1 MLGVKGN
8 DTNKHYI
15 HLNFKGIFMN
25 NPQLKLLD
33 RVRLRI
39 RIKGYSIRT
48 EKSYVSWIKRFILFH
63 NKRHPNEMGKVEI
76 EAFFSYIV
84 SFAPALTNRTAG
96 YVTRSSGGVGGG
108 SREATPYPYI
118 ILKMDQAAP
127 IFKACTSLSRRFLS
141 KSSVISRSYLV

>member
-1 MLGVKGN
+1 MMGVKGN

-15 HLNFKGIFMN
+15 HLNFKGKIMN
-25 NPQLKLLD
+25 HPQLKLLG

-76 EAFFSYIV
+76 EAFLSYIV

-96 YVTRSSGGVGGG
+96 YVTRSSGSVGGG

>member
-84 SFAPALTNRTAG
+84 SCMPALTNRTAG
-96 YVTRSSGGVGGG
+96 YVTRSSGGVG
-108 SREATPYPYI
+108 RVAVR
-118 ILKMDQAAP
+118 LLP
-127 IFKACTSLSRRFLS
+127 IP
-141 KSSVISRSYLV
+141 I